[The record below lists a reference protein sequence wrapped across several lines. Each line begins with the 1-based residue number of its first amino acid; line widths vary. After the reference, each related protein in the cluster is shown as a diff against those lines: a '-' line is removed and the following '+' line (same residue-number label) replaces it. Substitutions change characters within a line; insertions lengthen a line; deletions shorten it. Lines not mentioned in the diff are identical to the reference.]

1 MIPTEKQQK
10 IKQILI
16 ESLQRTPDKRETC
29 LTFLCGDNDWL
40 RQEVKTLLT
49 ESSDEELT
57 KNLWAEIAEQAIG
70 LLRRSQERLL
80 PGMKLH
86 GRYFIEKEL
95 GHGGIGVVYLARD
108 VQVHER
114 LVVIKMLLET
124 SINNQWLT
132 QKFQQE
138 SEALA
143 LIDHPGVVKILDR
156 GELSDGRPFIV
167 MEYIRGDTLES
178 YLCPKGMN
186 LDQIAFI
193 VRQIGQ
199 ALSAAHDEGIVHR
212 DLKPTNIMIQ
222 RLSGNAIQIKLID
235 FGIAKVTQS
244 SAHLITEPVEAGT
257 LAYMAIEQLL
267 NGESSSLSDIYS
279 FGVIVYEMVT
289 GCRPFIPHQGA
300 EPLAVRHL
308 FVEMQKAG
316 VQTSPREL
324 RPDLPETASDLI
336 LKVLSSNPEERISRA
351 WEFGNYLAD
360 VLLGEEKFHEMYD
373 TRPDESD

>member
-1 MIPTEKQQK
+1 MTPTEKQQK

-16 ESLQRTPDKRETC
+16 ESLQRTPNERETC
-29 LTFLCGDNDWL
+29 LTFLCGDDDLL
-40 RQEVKTLLT
+40 RQEIETLLT
-49 ESSDEELT
+49 ENSDDEST
-57 KNLWAEIAEQAIG
+57 RNLWAEIAEQAIG
-70 LLRRSQERLL
+70 LLRRNQERLL

-86 GRYFIEKEL
+86 GRYLIEKEL

-114 LVVIKMLLET
+114 LVVIKMLLES

-143 LIDHPGVVKILDR
+143 LIDHPGVVKVLDR

-178 YLCPKGMN
+178 YLCPQGMN
-186 LDQIAFI
+186 LDQVAFI

-212 DLKPTNIMIQ
+212 DLKPSNIMIQ
-222 RLSGNAIQIKLID
+222 RLSGNARQIKLID

-244 SAHLITEPVEAGT
+244 SAHLVPDSVEA
-257 LAYMAIEQLL
+257 
-267 NGESSSLSDIYS
+267 
-279 FGVIVYEMVT
+279 
-289 GCRPFIPHQGA
+289 
-300 EPLAVRHL
+300 
-308 FVEMQKAG
+308 
-316 VQTSPREL
+316 
-324 RPDLPETASDLI
+324 
-336 LKVLSSNPEERISRA
+336 
-351 WEFGNYLAD
+351 
-360 VLLGEEKFHEMYD
+360 
-373 TRPDESD
+373 

>member
-1 MIPTEKQQK
+1 MTPTEKQQK

-16 ESLQRTPDKRETC
+16 ESLQRTPDERETC
-29 LTFLCGDNDWL
+29 LTFLCGDDDLL
-40 RQEVKTLLT
+40 RQEIETLLT

-86 GRYFIEKEL
+86 GRYLIEKEI

-114 LVVIKMLLET
+114 PVVIKMLLES
-124 SINNQWLT
+124 SINNQWLK

-143 LIDHPGVVKILDR
+143 LIDHPGVVKVLDR

-167 MEYIRGDTLES
+167 MEYIKGDTLES
-178 YLCPKGMN
+178 SLCPKGMN
-186 LDQIAFI
+186 LDQVAFI

-222 RLSGNAIQIKLID
+222 RLSGNARQIKLID
-235 FGIAKVTQS
+235 FGIAKVSQS
-244 SAHLITEPVEAGT
+244 SAHLVTDPVEAGT

-267 NGESSSLSDIYS
+267 NAESSPLSDIYS
-279 FGVIVYEMVT
+279 FGVIAYEMVT
-289 GCRPFIPHQGA
+289 GCRPFTPHQGA

-308 FVEMQKAG
+308 FVEMQKG
-316 VQTSPREL
+316 LFGICRERYNML
-324 RPDLPETASDLI
+324 
-336 LKVLSSNPEERISRA
+336 
-351 WEFGNYLAD
+351 W
-360 VLLGEEKFHEMYD
+360 
-373 TRPDESD
+373 